1 VSQWM
6 GIELRHLA
14 ALRAIV
20 EEGSFNRA
28 ALRLGYT
35 QSAVSQQIGALE
47 RIVGHRLL
55 NRQIGSNKVSLT
67 PAGERF
73 LAHADR
79 LLDGLLTAEADLADL
94 RRGGGERLAV
104 GTYQSV
110 GVRVL
115 PEVLRRF
122 SATWPG
128 VDVQLVESW
137 SDDELLAQ
145 LRRGD
150 LSLTFATAPVA
161 GRAFEW
167 VEVLTDPVVLLA
179 RADSPLAGKAAVR
192 PRDLAEVPLIGYHQ
206 CKSLAV
212 LIDEFFKR
220 DGLKP
225 RFVHVADENGLIQ
238 ALVRSGVGAA
248 VVPRMAV
255 DERDEEIR
263 AVELAL
269 PKVARSIVL
278 AWHRDRGRSLAATS
292 FVEMAQK
299 ACARVEAELV
309 EEARQVAH

>member
-1 VSQWM
+1 M

-14 ALRAIV
+14 ALRAVI

-55 NRQIGSNKVSLT
+55 NRQIGSNKISLT
-67 PAGERF
+67 PPGERF

-115 PEVLRRF
+115 SHVLGRF
-122 SATWPG
+122 STTWPG
-128 VDVQLVESW
+128 VAVQLVESW
-137 SDDELLAQ
+137 SDDELLDQ
-145 LRRGD
+145 LRRGE
-150 LSLTFATAPVA
+150 LTLTVATAPVI

-167 VEVLTDPVVLLA
+167 VELMTDPIVLVVQ
-179 RADSPLAGKAAVR
+179 ADSPLAGKTAVR
-192 PRDLAEVPLIGYHQ
+192 PRDLAELPVIGYSQ
-206 CKSLAV
+206 CKTTAIVS
-212 LIDEFFKR
+212 EFFRR
-220 DGLKP
+220 DGISP
-225 RFVHVADENGLIQ
+225 RFVHIADENGLIQ

-248 VVPRMAV
+248 LMPRLAV
-255 DERDEEIR
+255 DQRDEEIR
-263 AVELAL
+263 MVDLA
-269 PKVARSIVL
+269 PPQVARTMLLV
-278 AWHRDRGRSLAATS
+278 WHRDRGRSLAATS
-292 FVEMAQK
+292 FVEMTQR
-299 ACARVEAELV
+299 ACARVA
-309 EEARQVAH
+309 ARLFEDAQPLAR

>member
-1 VSQWM
+1 M

-14 ALRAIV
+14 ALRAII

-104 GTYQSV
+104 GTYQSI

-115 PEVLRRF
+115 PEVLSRF
-122 SATWPG
+122 SVTWPG

-137 SDDELLAQ
+137 SDDELLDQ

-150 LSLTFATAPVA
+150 LNLTVATAPVA
-161 GRAFEW
+161 GRAFDW
-167 VEVLTDPVVLLA
+167 VELMTDPIVLVVHADSQLA
-179 RADSPLAGKAAVR
+179 RAATIRA
-192 PRDLAEVPLIGYHQ
+192 RDLAEVPLIGYSE
-206 CKSLAV
+206 CKISALV
-212 LIDEFFKR
+212 SGFFRR
-220 DGLKP
+220 DGISP
-225 RFVHVADENGLIQ
+225 RFVHTADENGLIQ

-248 VVPRMAV
+248 LMPRLAV
-255 DERDEEIR
+255 DDRDAEI
-263 AVELAL
+263 ATVGLGPPE
-269 PKVARSIVL
+269 VARTVVL

-292 FVEMAQK
+292 LVEMMQK
-299 ACARVEAELV
+299 TCARVAAALFVAAEPV
-309 EEARQVAH
+309 AR